1 MLIESYA
8 QAWYNRVDLGKE
20 AWPMTGIAHQAEPR
34 RYLYQSKGWKLLFNA
49 VWLGAAVALLIPLT
63 LAGLVLSRSV
73 PFFSPLNLSNVAWI
87 WLSHAILAP
96 AIVLIVASGGLDL
109 SIGAVIGLV
118 GVVVATLAPIIGP
131 GAAALVGTGLGLL
144 TGLVNG
150 LLAGATRVH
159 GALVTL
165 ATATLLRGLALTLTL
180 GTPVAVKDVGWLS
193 SPAIPWIAL
202 LFAVL
207 AGLGGALLLARRKAQ
222 SGDAAPSW
230 IARLIFTGL
239 PYVFSGLLA
248 GLVGV
253 IYLGRLRVGLP
264 TGGAGFEVDELLI
277 VLLGGTPLVSAAVGN
292 TLVNIAGAL
301 LAALAVAV
309 GQNGAVLAGAP
320 PFAVELVK
328 GVGLLVVGGVSYL
341 YYLGVSLLPAARKK
355 GEVLAKP
362 GDAGV
367 QT

>member
-1 MLIESYA
+1 
-8 QAWYNRVDLGKE
+8 
-20 AWPMTGIAHQAEPR
+20 MTGDAHQAEPR

-49 VWLGAAVALLIPLT
+49 VWPGFAVILLIPLM
-63 LAGLVLSRSV
+63 LAGLALSRSV
-73 PFFSPLNLSNVAWI
+73 SFFSPTNLSNVAWI

-109 SIGAVIGLV
+109 SIGALIGLV
-118 GVVVATLAPIIGP
+118 GVVVASLAPAIGP
-131 GAAALVGTGLGLL
+131 VAAALVGVGLALL
-144 TGLVNG
+144 VGLVNG
-150 LLAGATRVH
+150 LLTGATRVH

-165 ATATLLRGLALTLTL
+165 ATATLLRGLALTMTQ
-180 GTPVAVKDVGWLS
+180 GTPIGVKDMGWLS

-207 AGLGGALLLARRKAQ
+207 AGLSGALLFVRRKAQ
-222 SGDAAPSW
+222 AGDARPSW
-230 IARLIFTGL
+230 MARLAFTGL
-239 PYVFSGLLA
+239 PYVLSGLLA

-277 VLLGGTPLVSAAVGN
+277 VLLGGTPLVSAPVGN
-292 TLVNIAGAL
+292 MLVNIAGAL

-309 GQNGAVLAGAP
+309 GQNGAVLAGTP
-320 PFAVELVK
+320 PFAVELAK
-328 GVGLLVVGGVSYL
+328 GVSLLIVGVISYL

-355 GEVLAKP
+355 GEKGDPSAKP
-362 GDAGV
+362 GDVEVQAGPV
-367 QT
+367 PQ

>member
-1 MLIESYA
+1 LPQKHIESCA
-8 QAWYNRVDLGKE
+8 QAWYNRVDLRKE
-20 AWPMTGIAHQAEPR
+20 AWPVNGIAPPVEPR
-34 RYLYQSKGWKLLFNA
+34 RYLYQSRGWKLLFNA
-49 VWLGAAVALLIPLT
+49 VWLGVAVALLIPLT

-73 PFFSPLNLSNVAWI
+73 PFFSPLNLSNLAWI

-96 AIVLIVASGGLDL
+96 ATVLIVASGGLDL
-109 SIGAVIGLV
+109 SIGAAIGLV
-118 GVVVATLAPIIGP
+118 GVVVATLAPVIGP
-131 GAAALVGTGLGLL
+131 GAAAFVGLGLGLL
-144 TGLVNG
+144 VGLVNG

-165 ATATLLRGLALTLTL
+165 ATATLLRGLALTLTQ
-180 GTPVAVKDVGWLS
+180 GTPLSVKDLGWLS
-193 SPAIPWIAL
+193 MPAIPWIAL
-202 LFAVL
+202 LFAIL
-207 AGLGGALLLARRKAQ
+207 AGLGGAWLLARRKGQ
-222 SGDAAPSW
+222 PGDAPPSW
-230 IARLIFTGL
+230 MARLIVTGP

-277 VLLGGTPLVSAAVGN
+277 VLLGGVPLVSAPVGN

-320 PFAVELVK
+320 PFAVELAK
-328 GVGLLVVGGVSYL
+328 GVALLAVGGVSYL

-355 GEVLAKP
+355 GEAPAKP
-362 GDAGV
+362 VDA
-367 QT
+367 